1 MVRTCFFFLVLL
13 LCLCSCSYFT
23 PEQKPQ
29 SIARVG
35 KSYLYK
41 SDIAT
46 LVPAG
51 TSKEDSVLL
60 VRDFIDRW
68 ASQKLL
74 IDAAERNLN
83 DQKKNEFSMLIKQY
97 RIDLYTKAYIEE
109 MVKNTVDTVV
119 SQEELK
125 KYYTAN
131 KENFKTNGT
140 LVRLRYVNLAKNNPR
155 FATIRSKFFDYNKK
169 DKKFWDTYALQ
180 FKSFALNDA
189 VWVDMSQVYVK
200 LPVVNPDN
208 RDLIIRSGKK
218 CEIADKEDTYLIK
231 VTAVI
236 DKNQIAPFEYI
247 KPTLKEVI
255 LNKRKLELI
264 KKFEKEITDD
274 AIKNK
279 DYEVYK

>member
-1 MVRTCFFFLVLL
+1 MVLF
-13 LCLCSCSYFT
+13 CSCNYFK
-23 PEQKPQ
+23 PEQKPE

-46 LVPAG
+46 LVPVG
-51 TSKEDSVLL
+51 TPKEDSVLM
-60 VRDFIDRW
+60 VRDFINRW

-74 IDAAERNLN
+74 IEAAERNLS
-83 DQKKNEFSMLIKQY
+83 DKKKGEYNALIKQY
-97 RIDLYTKAYIEE
+97 KIDLYTKAYIEE
-109 MVKNTVDTVV
+109 VVKNTVDTLVT
-119 SQEELK
+119 QQELK
-125 KYYTAN
+125 QYYDEN
-131 KENFKTNGT
+131 KENFKTNST
-140 LVRLRYVNLAKNNPR
+140 LVRLRFINLAKANPR

-180 FKSFALNDA
+180 FKSFALNDSI
-189 VWVDMSQVYVK
+189 WVDMSQVYVK
-200 LPVVNPDN
+200 LPVINPDN
-208 RDLIIRSGKK
+208 RDEIIRAGRKA
-218 CEIADKEDTYLIK
+218 EIQSNDDVYLIK
-231 VTAVI
+231 ITNVI
-236 DKNQIAPFEYI
+236 DKNQISPFEYI

-279 DYEVYK
+279 DYEIYK

>member
-1 MVRTCFFFLVLL
+1 MIRNSLFLVLL
-13 LCLCSCSYFT
+13 MVCSCNYFN

-35 KSYLYK
+35 KNYLYK

-51 TSKEDSVLL
+51 TSKEDSLLL

-74 IDAAERNLN
+74 IDAAERNLS
-83 DQKKNEFSMLIKQY
+83 DAKKKEYNALIKQY
-97 RIDLYTKAYIEE
+97 KIDLYTRAYIEE
-109 MVKNTVDTVV
+109 VVRNTVDTIV

-125 KYYTAN
+125 KYYDEN

-140 LVRLRYVNLAKNNPR
+140 LVQLRFVNLSRNNPH
-155 FATIRSKFFDYNKK
+155 FATISSKFFDYNKK
-169 DKKFWDTYALQ
+169 DKKFWDTYKLQ
-180 FKSFALNDA
+180 FKSFALNDS
-189 VWVDMSQVYVK
+189 VWVDMSQVYAK
-200 LPVVNPDN
+200 LPVINPEN
-208 RDLIIRSGKK
+208 RDEFIRPGKR
-218 CEIADKEDTYLIK
+218 IQIQDKEDTYLIK
-231 VTAVI
+231 VKNVI
-236 DKNQIAPFEYI
+236 DKNQVSPFEYS

-264 KKFEKEITDD
+264 KKFEKDITND

>member
-1 MVRTCFFFLVLL
+1 MVRNSFFLLL
-13 LCLCSCSYFT
+13 LMICSCNYFK
-23 PEQKPQ
+23 PEQKPE

-35 KSYLYK
+35 KNYLYK
-41 SDIAT
+41 SDVAT

-74 IDAAERNLN
+74 IDAAERNLSEN
-83 DQKKNEFSMLIKQY
+83 KKKEFNALIRQY
-97 RIDLYTKAYIEE
+97 KIDLYTKAYIDEV
-109 MVKNTVDTVV
+109 VKNTVDTLV

-125 KYYTAN
+125 KYYNEN

-140 LVRLRYVNLAKNNPR
+140 LVRMRFVNLAKDNPR

-169 DKKFWDTYALQ
+169 DKKFWETYALQ
-180 FKSFALNDA
+180 FKSFALNDS
-189 VWVDMSQVYVK
+189 VWIDMSQVYVK
-200 LPVVNPDN
+200 LPVINPEN
-208 RDLIIRSGKK
+208 RDEFMQSGKK
-218 CEIADKEDTYLIK
+218 VQIQDKDDVYLIK
-231 VTAVI
+231 VTNVI
-236 DKNQIAPFEYI
+236 DKNQMAPFEYI

>member
-1 MVRTCFFFLVLL
+1 MKRYSLFLVIVLF
-13 LCLCSCSYFT
+13 CSCNYFK
-23 PEQKPQ
+23 PGQKPE

-46 LVPAG
+46 LVPVG
-51 TSKEDSVLL
+51 TSKEDSVLM
-60 VRDFIDRW
+60 VRDFINRW

-74 IDAAERNLN
+74 IEAAERNLS
-83 DQKKNEFSMLIKQY
+83 DKKKGEYNALIKQY
-97 RIDLYTKAYIEE
+97 KIDLYTKAYIEE
-109 MVKNTVDTVV
+109 VVKNNVDTLVT
-119 SQEELK
+119 QQELK
-125 KYYTAN
+125 KYYDEN

-140 LVRLRYVNLAKNNPR
+140 LVRLRFINLAKDNPR

-180 FKSFALNDA
+180 FKSFALNDS

-200 LPVVNPDN
+200 LPVINPDN
-208 RDLIIRSGKK
+208 RDELIRPGRKA
-218 CEIADKEDTYLIK
+218 EIQSNEDVYLIK
-231 VTAVI
+231 ITNVI
-236 DKNQIAPFEYI
+236 DKNQISPFEYI

-279 DYEVYK
+279 DYEIYK

>member
-1 MVRTCFFFLVLL
+1 MKSNSFLL
-13 LCLCSCSYFT
+13 LLILVSSCNYFK
-23 PEQKPQ
+23 PEKKPE

-35 KSYLYK
+35 KNYLYK
-41 SDIAT
+41 SDVAT

-51 TSKEDSVLL
+51 TSKEDSVLM

-74 IDAAERNLN
+74 IDAAERNLS
-83 DQKKNEFSMLIKQY
+83 DPKKKEFNALIRQY
-97 RIDLYTKAYIEE
+97 KIDLYTKAYIDEV
-109 MVKNTVDTVV
+109 VKSTVDTVV

-125 KYYTAN
+125 KYYNDN

-140 LVRLRYVNLAKNNPR
+140 LVRMRYVNLAKANPR
-155 FATIRSKFFDYNKK
+155 FAMIRSKFFDYNKK
-169 DKKFWDTYALQ
+169 DKKFWDTYSLQ
-180 FKSFALNDA
+180 FKSFALNDT

-200 LPVVNPDN
+200 LPVINPDN
-208 RDLIIRSGKK
+208 RDELIRPGKK
-218 CEIADKEDTYLIK
+218 IEIQDKDDVYLIK
-231 VTAVI
+231 VTNVI
-236 DKNQIAPFEYI
+236 ERNQISPFDYI
-247 KPTLKEVI
+247 KPTLKEVL

>member
-1 MVRTCFFFLVLL
+1 MVRVGFFFLLL
-13 LCLCSCSYFT
+13 IVSSCTLFA
-23 PEQKPQ
+23 PEHKPE

-41 SDIAT
+41 SDLAT

-51 TSKEDSVLL
+51 TSKEDSLLL
-60 VRDFIDRW
+60 VRDYIDRW

-74 IDAAERNLN
+74 IDAAERNIS
-83 DQKKNEFSMLIKQY
+83 DQKKKEFGSLIKQY
-97 RIDLYTKAYIEE
+97 RIDLYTKAYIEQ

-125 KYYTAN
+125 QYYKDN

-140 LVRLRYVNLAKNNPR
+140 LVRLRYVNLSKGNPR

-200 LPVVNPDN
+200 LPIVNPDN
-208 RDLIIRSGKK
+208 RDDIIRPGKK
-218 CEIADKEDTYLIK
+218 TEIQDKEDTYLIK
-231 VTAVI
+231 VRDVI
-236 DKNQIAPFEYI
+236 DKNQISPFDYI

>member
-1 MVRTCFFFLVLL
+1 MVKAGLILL
-13 LCLCSCSYFT
+13 LLMACSCNYFK
-23 PEQKPQ
+23 PEQKPE

-41 SDIAT
+41 SDIAK

-51 TSKEDSVLL
+51 TSKQDSILM

-74 IDAAERNLN
+74 IDAAERNLSET
-83 DQKKNEFSMLIKQY
+83 KKMEFNALIRQY
-97 RIDLYTKAYIEE
+97 KVDLYTKAYIDE
-109 MVKNTVDTVV
+109 VVQNTVDTVV
-119 SQEELK
+119 SQDELK
-125 KYYTAN
+125 KYYNEN
-131 KENFKTNGT
+131 KENFKTTGT
-140 LVRLRYVNLAKNNPR
+140 LVRMRFINLAKDNPR
-155 FATIRSKFFDYNKK
+155 FTTISNKFFDYNKK

-180 FKSFALNDA
+180 FKSFALNDS
-189 VWVDMSQVYVK
+189 VWIDMSQVYVK
-200 LPVVNPDN
+200 LPVINPGN
-208 RDLIIRSGKK
+208 RDEYIKAGKK
-218 CEIADKEDTYLIK
+218 IQIQDKDDVYLIK
-231 VTAVI
+231 VTNVI
-236 DKNQIAPFEYI
+236 DKNQISPFEYI

-279 DYEVYK
+279 DYEIYK